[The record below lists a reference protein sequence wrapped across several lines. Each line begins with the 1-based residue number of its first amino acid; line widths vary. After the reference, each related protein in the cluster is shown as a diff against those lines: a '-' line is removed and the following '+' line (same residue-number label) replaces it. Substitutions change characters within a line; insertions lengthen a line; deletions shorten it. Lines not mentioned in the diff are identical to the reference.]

1 MKKAL
6 AAALIVVAAAGLAAA
21 LSSGASPRRDYAAFA
36 RDILPPGN
44 FGGINFNKHSADQA
58 VLYDAL
64 TPLADKVTARDVT
77 TDFKAEPLWTG
88 SERAVRTERP
98 GRGVKILRDSFDVP
112 HVFGNTEANVFYGT
126 GYAAAEDRGVLMELA
141 RYPGRLAC
149 IDAPGFNAFAVALS
163 GKQFQPSAQT
173 EQFLAKELALLI
185 GRAGRQE
192 LADIDA
198 YVAGINAQRRGAN
211 LQITPWTRVDVV
223 SITCLLGARFGAGGG
238 DESRRAEFLTAL
250 QTKLGAAKGLSVF
263 NDLREQND
271 PEAPTT
277 IASAFPFGPQT
288 AEAPGAGNAA
298 LADSSVSAS
307 ATEPRPQMSN
317 AILVSGRRSTTGHP
331 IMVAG
336 PQLGYFYPE
345 FFWEVDMEGGG
356 VSVRGGSLAGIPN
369 VLIGRGP
376 DYGWSFTSSNSDN
389 IDTFAETLCGGDDHH
404 YLVKGQCLAMMR
416 FDAGSLLSGGTS
428 TPVSFYETVHGPVLG
443 YGTSNGAR
451 VALAL
456 ARSTRGR
463 ELKAALDVYDL
474 STGRLRSPQQFV
486 HDLERFEMSF
496 NSFYVDS
503 KHIAYVSSG
512 RLPLRAAGVDP
523 GLPTIGTGAYDWTGY
538 LAPDAHPHA
547 IDPPGGALVNWNNK
561 PAPKFAAADDN
572 FFYGPVQRVLLLK
585 QNLKPGRSSVVDLVR
600 TMNKSATQDLRAV
613 EDWPVIATLLAKTAA
628 PSPRASAMKSLVD
641 AWVQRGASR
650 IDANLDGKI
659 DDPGAAILDA
669 AWAKLADGV
678 LVPVLGPLTD
688 RLAALQAR
696 DDAPGPGGSAYEG
709 GWYGYLSK
717 DLRGVGGRSVTGA
730 FSSRYCGAG
739 DATVCAQALWAALDA
754 SGNELTAA
762 QGGDPAAWRS
772 DATGSRIQFA
782 PGFLPVTMRWTNRPT
797 YQQIL
802 SFDGHR

>member
-6 AAALIVVAAAGLAAA
+6 AAALVLGLAAA
-21 LSSGASPRRDYAAFA
+21 LGAGAAPRHDYASFA
-36 RDILPPGN
+36 RDVLPPGN
-44 FGGINFNKHSADQA
+44 FGGINFTKHSSDQA

-64 TPLADKVTARDVT
+64 TPLFDKVSAQDITK
-77 TDFKAEPLWTG
+77 DFKAEPLWNG
-88 SERAVRTERP
+88 SEKAVRTETP
-98 GRGVKILRDSFDVP
+98 GRGVKILRDTFDVP
-112 HVFGNTEANVFYGT
+112 HVFGKTETDVFYGT

-163 GKQFQPSAQT
+163 GKQFKPSVQT
-173 EQFLAKELALLI
+173 EQFLAKELTLL
-185 GRAGRQE
+185 GGTAGKQE

-198 YVAGINAQRRGAN
+198 YVAGVNAQRKSAN
-211 LQITPWTRVDVV
+211 LEIAPWTRVDVV
-223 SITCLLGARFGAGGG
+223 SIACLLGARFGAGGG
-238 DESRRAEFLTAL
+238 DESRRAEFLAAL
-250 QTKLGAAKGLSVF
+250 QAKLGGAKGLSVF

-271 PEAPTT
+271 AEAPTT
-277 IASAFPFGPQT
+277 LATPFPYGPQT
-288 AEAPGAGNAA
+288 AGGPGAGNAELSDA
-298 LADSSVSAS
+298 SVAPAS
-307 ATEPRPQMSN
+307 EPRGQMSN
-317 AILVSGRRSTTGHP
+317 ALLVSGKRSTTGHP

-404 YLVKGQCLAMMR
+404 YLYKGQCVAMTR
-416 FDAGSLLSGGTS
+416 FDAGGLVAGGIT
-428 TPVSFYETVHGPVLG
+428 TPVVFYETVHGPVAG
-443 YGTSNGAR
+443 YGTSKGAR

-456 ARSTRGR
+456 SRSTRGR
-463 ELKAALDVYDL
+463 EIKAALDVYDL
-474 STGRLRSPQQFV
+474 STGRLRSAQQFV

-496 NSFYVDS
+496 NGFYVDS

-512 RLPLRAAGVDP
+512 RLPVRAAGVEP
-523 GLPTIGTGAYDWTGY
+523 GLPTIGTGAYDWTGF
-538 LAPDAHPHA
+538 LAPAAHPHA
-547 IDPPGGALVNWNNK
+547 IDPASGELVNWNNK
-561 PAPKFAAADDN
+561 PAPKFAAADDT

-585 QNLKPGRSSVVDLVR
+585 QNLKPGKSSVVDLVR

-613 EDWPVIATLLAKTAA
+613 DVWPLIDVLLAKTAA
-628 PSPRASAMKSLVD
+628 PSPRAASMKALVD
-641 AWVQRGASR
+641 GWVQRGASR
-650 IDANLDGKI
+650 LDVNLDGKI

-669 AWAKLADGV
+669 AWAKLADGA
-678 LVPVLGPLTD
+678 LAPVLGTLTD
-688 RLAALQAR
+688 RLAALMIR
-696 DDAPGPGGSAYEG
+696 DDAPNANGSAYED

-717 DLRGVGGRSVTGA
+717 DLRSVGGGRVSGPYA
-730 FSSRYCGAG
+730 NRYCGGG
-739 DATVCAQALWAALDA
+739 DASVCSKGLWAALDA
-754 SGNELTAA
+754 AGVDLAST
-762 QGGDPAAWRS
+762 QSDGDPVAWRA
-772 DATGSRIQFA
+772 DATGERIQFA
-782 PGFLPVTMRWTNRPT
+782 PGFLPVTMRWANRPT